1 MAYTSR
7 VNQIA
12 TVVDSVYAQ
21 AIGGANISS
30 ADSTGLVSM
39 GDVVLSSATNKEQF
53 YNVLMDRVSKVIPVV
68 EHFVSKKRGIY
79 KNAIEFGNA
88 IQMMTFEAGS
98 NSNDRGWL
106 GVNSWQSTTRGTQSS
121 PYDNTVNTT
130 AKQYIFQERAGWEY
144 DDVLPDFQI
153 KTAFT
158 NMESMASFI
167 GGIYATHRNKLAMD
181 VEACGNIVISR
192 AMYECY
198 KKATAQSGANGNLF
212 RNLLAEY
219 NTDVLGLS
227 CTVSEGAV
235 SYPSGWVKVAN
246 ALTDVGFLKYAIEQI
261 QLLVKRFGD
270 FTQAFNI
277 EGHTT
282 QSVNPNVEIL
292 EAFASACKV
301 GLAQVYHMDVLSLP
315 GYNSISYWQSSKKS
329 GATDYGFEATSSISV
344 GVKVSNASKTAS
356 ASYILGFIY
365 DDMAVMQTV
374 EDYRSHS
381 LFNPKDEVLNTYDKC
396 NLAYAILPFKDMVC
410 LQIAD
415 PVVSGASVDYQKN
428 GAMTVA

>member
-12 TVVDSVYAQ
+12 TVVDSVYSQ
-21 AIGGANISS
+21 AIGNTNLTS
-30 ADSTGLVSM
+30 ADAKGLISM

-53 YNVLMDRVSKVIPVV
+53 YNVLMDRVSKVIPMV

-88 IQMMTFEAGS
+88 IQMMIFEAGS
-98 NSNDRGWL
+98 NSSDRGWL
-106 GVNSWQSTTRGTQSS
+106 GVNSWQSTTRGTQGS

-144 DDVLPDFQI
+144 DDVIPDFQI

-158 NMESMASFI
+158 NAEAMASFI

-181 VEACGNIVISR
+181 VEACGNLVINT
-192 AMYECY
+192 AMAQCY
-198 KKATAQSGANGNLF
+198 NKANANSGANTGLF

-219 NTDVLGLS
+219 NKNVLGLA
-227 CTVSEGAV
+227 CTVSDGTI
-235 SYPSGWVKVAN
+235 SYPTGWVKVAN
-246 ALTDVGFLKYAIEQI
+246 ALTDVGFLKYAVEQI
-261 QLLVKRFGD
+261 QLLVKRFAD
-270 FTQAFNI
+270 YTTAFNI
-277 EGHTT
+277 EGHPT
-282 QSVNPNVEIL
+282 QSLNPNVEIL

-315 GYNSISYWQSSKKS
+315 GYNSISYWQSSKKEN
-329 GATDYGFEATSSISV
+329 AITYGFEATSSIAIQTKFGNTNKSV
-344 GVKVSNASKTAS
+344 SG
-356 ASYILGFIY
+356 SYIIGFVY

-396 NLAYAILPFKDMVC
+396 NLAYAILPFKNMVA
-410 LQIAD
+410 LQLAD
-415 PVVSGASVDYQKN
+415 PTVSSGAVVYHECGDL
-428 GAMTVA
+428 TVS